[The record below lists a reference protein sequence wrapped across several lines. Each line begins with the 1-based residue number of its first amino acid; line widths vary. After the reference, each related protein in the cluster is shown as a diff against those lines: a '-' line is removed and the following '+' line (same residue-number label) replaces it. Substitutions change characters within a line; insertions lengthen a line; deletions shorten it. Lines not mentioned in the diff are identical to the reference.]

1 MDIGERL
8 IDLLRT
14 CVVKIS
20 VSQKRG
26 TGFFV
31 APGFILTC
39 AHVVGDAQ
47 TVQISWQGKPFSAQ
61 VQTVHA
67 EMHPE
72 LGFSY
77 PDLTLL
83 RVEQIENHPCVWL
96 DEAIHLDDPLY
107 SFGYPDNSP
116 GGDSATFVNEGWTGE
131 QSWLLR
137 LKAGQG
143 RPGQSGAPLLNR
155 RTGMVCGI
163 LKRSL
168 NPESDLGARA
178 VPVKAIFQV
187 FPDLHA
193 QQEAFHASEDRWRSC
208 LPSYLS
214 GIQTSPFPPEPLWNV
229 PFPRK
234 QFFTGREALLKRVHT
249 QLRTAQA
256 AALGQTISGLGGIGK
271 TQLAVE
277 YAYRHREEYQAVLW
291 AHAETTESLT
301 ASYTEIARLL
311 NLPQKDAQEQEGTV
325 QAVKDWLSHQQ
336 NWLLILDNADEPDV
350 LIPFLPPKV
359 GGHLI
364 VTTRAADLSALGL
377 GFEHALTVQKFTKQQ
392 DVPFLLRRAGL
403 TRVSAQDRKYARL
416 IAYELDGLPLALN
429 QAGVYLATT
438 GCGLDSYLELYQQ
451 QHATLLDDH
460 NEKDRE
466 YPRSVSKTLLLSF
479 TRVEQRNPAA
489 ADLLRLCA
497 FLAPDAIPEELFTKG
512 AEELGD
518 VLAPVVE
525 DAYQFN
531 RAFADVRA
539 YSLLTRSPQSR
550 TFTVHRVVQAVL
562 RDSMTA
568 EIQQQWMQR
577 AVLAVNAAFP
587 ASEHKTWPQCERL
600 LPHALMAARNSE
612 QFPVVSEE
620 AGHLLYETAL
630 YLQDRARY
638 QEAESL
644 YQRALSIREQRL
656 GPEHPDVALTLNG
669 LARLYYDQSRYTE
682 AVPLYQRAR
691 VIQEQ
696 QMGPEHPEVARTLN
710 GLAIVYQEQGK
721 YAEAEQLYQ
730 RAQRIQEQQLG
741 PEHLDVAL
749 TLHGL
754 ANLYNRQ
761 RRYVEAESLYLRA
774 LHIREQ
780 QLGPA
785 HPDVALELHGLAVLY
800 QWQGT
805 YEAAERFYQ
814 RALRIWEQQLGPEHP
829 RVAYALSNLAEVYRE
844 QGQHSKV
851 EPLLQR
857 ALQILEQQLGP
868 VHHGVAYPLSNL
880 ATLYRDQGKYEQAES
895 FYQRALHICEQQ
907 VGPDNLDVA
916 ELLDNLAE
924 LSLQQGRN
932 EQAKPLLVRALAI
945 YEQQLGPEH
954 PSTQTIRAKFL
965 LAFR

>member
-1 MDIGERL
+1 
-8 IDLLRT
+8 
-14 CVVKIS
+14 
-20 VSQKRG
+20 
-26 TGFFV
+26 
-31 APGFILTC
+31 
-39 AHVVGDAQ
+39 
-47 TVQISWQGKPFSAQ
+47 
-61 VQTVHA
+61 
-67 EMHPE
+67 
-72 LGFSY
+72 
-77 PDLTLL
+77 
-83 RVEQIENHPCVWL
+83 
-96 DEAIHLDDPLY
+96 
-107 SFGYPDNSP
+107 
-116 GGDSATFVNEGWTGE
+116 
-131 QSWLLR
+131 
-137 LKAGQG
+137 
-143 RPGQSGAPLLNR
+143 
-155 RTGMVCGI
+155 MVCGI

-178 VPVKAIFQV
+178 IPVKEIFQV
-187 FPDLHA
+187 FPDLRA
-193 QQEAFHASEDRWRSC
+193 QQGAFHSGDLRWRSS
-208 LPSYLS
+208 LPSEVS
-214 GIQTSPFPPEPLWNV
+214 GIHPAPFPPERIWNV

-234 QFFTGREALLKRVHT
+234 QFFTGRKALLKRLHT
-249 QLRTAQA
+249 QLRTGQT

-277 YAYRHREEYQAVLW
+277 YAYRHQEEYRAVLW
-291 AHAETTESLT
+291 ARAETTESLT

-311 NLPQKDAQEQEGTV
+311 NLPRKDAQEQEGTV
-325 QAVKDWLSHQQ
+325 QSVKDWLSHQQ

-403 TRVSAQDRKYARL
+403 TRVSTQDRKYARL

-438 GCGLDSYLELYQQ
+438 GCGLGSYLELYQQ
-451 QHATLLDDH
+451 QRATLFGEH

-479 TRVEQRNPAA
+479 ARVEQRNPAA

-512 AEELGD
+512 GGGKLGD
-518 VLAPVVE
+518 VLAPVVA

-531 RAFADVRA
+531 QAFADVRA

-562 RDSMTA
+562 RDSMTT
-568 EIQQQWMQR
+568 EMQQQWMQR

-587 ASEHKTWPQCERL
+587 ASEHKTWPLCERL

-612 QFPVVSEE
+612 QFPFVSAE

-644 YQRALSIREQRL
+644 YQRALSIREQWL
-656 GPEHPDVALTLNG
+656 GPDHLDVAVTLNG
-669 LARLYYDQSRYTE
+669 LARLYYDQSKYAE

-696 QMGPEHPEVARTLN
+696 QLGSEHPEVARTLI
-710 GLAIVYQEQGK
+710 GLAILSQEQGK
-721 YAEAEQLYQ
+721 YAEAEQLYL

-741 PEHLDVAL
+741 PDHLDVAL

-761 RRYVEAESLYLRA
+761 SKYGEAESLYQRA

-780 QLGPA
+780 QLGLE
-785 HPDVALELHGLAVLY
+785 HPDVALELQGLAVLS
-800 QWQGT
+800 QRWGKH
-805 YEAAERFYQ
+805 EAAERFHK
-814 RALRIWEQQLGPEHP
+814 RALHIWEQQLGPEHP
-829 RVAYALSNLAEVYRE
+829 HVAYALSNLAEVYRE
-844 QGQHSKV
+844 QNQYLKA

-857 ALQILEQQLGP
+857 ALQILAQQFGP
-868 VHHGVAYPLSNL
+868 THHGVAYPLSNL
-880 ATLYRDQGKYEQAES
+880 ANLSRDLGKFEQAES
-895 FYQRALHICEQQ
+895 FYHRALLICEQQ
-907 VGPDNLDVA
+907 LGPDNLDVA
-916 ELLDNLAE
+916 ELLSDLAE
-924 LSLQQGRN
+924 LYVRQGKD
-932 EQAKPLLVRALAI
+932 EQVEPLLRRALAI

-954 PSTQTIRAKFL
+954 PNTQAIRAKL
-965 LAFR
+965 LLVFQ